1 VRIVKT
7 AEERRNEILDAAEQ
21 LFNRQGYEGTSTND
35 ILAKVG
41 IARGTLY
48 HHFSSKE
55 RIMDALIE
63 RQTERMLAT
72 ARTIAADRNRP
83 VVERIAGAIM
93 ALKAGG
99 GERNEMVSH
108 LHKPQNALMHLKTQQ
123 AVINGL
129 TPILADIV
137 REGMEQGLFDTPFPR
152 ESTEM
157 AVVYA
162 ITVFDGEFAPSSEEE
177 PAAKIRAFL
186 HNTERL
192 LGAERGALT
201 AVMQVFGDPE
211 ANEGRPHP
219 SRQQRT

>member
-1 VRIVKT
+1 MRIVKT

-21 LFNRQGYEGTSTND
+21 LFNRHGYEGTSTND
-35 ILAKVG
+35 ILAQVG

-55 RIMDALIE
+55 AIMDALIE

-72 ARTIAADRNRP
+72 ARAIAADRSRP

-93 ALKAGG
+93 ALKASGG
-99 GERNEMVSH
+99 GRNEIVSH

-123 AVINGL
+123 AVISGL

-162 ITVFDGEFAPSSEEE
+162 ITMFDGELAPSSEEKL
-177 PAAKIRAFL
+177 AAKITAFL

-192 LGAERGALT
+192 LGAGEGALT
-201 AVMQVFGDPE
+201 AVTRVFGDPG
-211 ANEGRPHP
+211 ADDGGGRG
-219 SRQQRT
+219 

>member
-55 RIMDALIE
+55 KIMDALIE

-72 ARTIAADRNRP
+72 ARAIAADRSRP

-108 LHKPQNALMHLKTQQ
+108 LHKPQNALMHLKTQR
-123 AVINGL
+123 AVISGL
-129 TPILADIV
+129 TPVLAGIV
-137 REGMEQGLFDTPFPR
+137 HEGVEQGLFDTPFPY

-162 ITVFDGEFAPSSEEE
+162 ITMFDDEPAPSSEEE
-177 PAAKIRAFL
+177 LVAKIHAFL

-192 LGAERGALT
+192 LGAEQGALT
-201 AVMQVFGDPE
+201 AVMQVFGDP
-211 ANEGRPHP
+211 APDNGG
-219 SRQQRT
+219 QTG